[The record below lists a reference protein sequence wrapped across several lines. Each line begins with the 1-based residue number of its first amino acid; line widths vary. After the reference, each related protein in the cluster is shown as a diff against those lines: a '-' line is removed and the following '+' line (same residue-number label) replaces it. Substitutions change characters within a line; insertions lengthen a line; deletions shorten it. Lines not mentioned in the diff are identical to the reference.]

1 MSEMTV
7 EQRLTS
13 IEEHLMV
20 IRAEI
25 DAHRQQ
31 RESIDDLKDDVT
43 RVAQDVFSTAVV
55 EMEDIAPFVN
65 TGDFWHLLKHLLRNT
80 RMITDSL
87 AKAESALDFAED
99 AVPIGHEMFTD
110 LMIKMDTL
118 DRKGY
123 FDFLKA
129 LSDTMDQVVE
139 TTSPEELEKITKNVV
154 APGLELLKKLA
165 EMDFIS
171 AVSRTVDAYNEHGE
185 EEFDSF
191 GSFSAFR
198 TTRKKEMRRAMGRT
212 TFFLET
218 LARESNNHSSNK
230 A

>member
-7 EQRLTS
+7 EQRLAS
-13 IEEHLMV
+13 IEDHLTV

-31 RESIDDLKDDVT
+31 RESMDDLKDDVT
-43 RVAQDVFSTAVV
+43 RVAHDAFSTAVV

-87 AKAESALDFAED
+87 AKAESALDFTED
-99 AVPIGHEMFTD
+99 AIPIGHEMFTD
-110 LMIKMDTL
+110 LMMKMDDL

-123 FDFLKA
+123 FELLKA
-129 LSDTMDQVVE
+129 LGNVLDQVVGS
-139 TTSPEELEKITKNVV
+139 TSPEELEKISKNVIG
-154 APGLELLKKLA
+154 PGLELLKKLA
-165 EMDFIS
+165 DMEFIP
-171 AVSRTVDAYNEHGE
+171 AVSRTVDAYLDHGE

-218 LARESNNHSSNK
+218 LARETNNHN
-230 A
+230 ANNA